1 MIKIRDNVKHPE
13 LMVDYVAVI
22 SFLAVF
28 ATFSKK
34 LISSNSSGLLRII
47 LTEIVSSFMFIC
59 AVWEKGLWFEN
70 VNETYFHFATAAQV
84 IYFTHFMPGKANPL
98 PILAEH
104 GIATML
110 AVFPFQIAGALG
122 GARFM
127 QEIYWKIGFLPFH
140 STISSGKCT
149 PTLEID
155 QQTGIII
162 ETALVL
168 LMIIAPQIE
177 KALAKNLN
185 LNEDNAVMISQAVLV
200 AYVVKTFIRSTGA
213 IMNPLLSILI
223 NFHCIST
230 TPELLQ
236 HAATYWA
243 GPVAI
248 TIIMGLFKNG
258 KVSSK
263 KKSD

>member
-1 MIKIRDNVKHPE
+1 MIKIGDYVKHPE
-13 LMVDYVAVI
+13 LMVDYVAVV
-22 SFLAVF
+22 SLLAIF

-34 LISSNSSGLLRII
+34 IINANSSGLLRIV

-59 AVWEKGLWFEN
+59 AIWEKGLWFEN

-104 GIATML
+104 GLAKML
-110 AVFPFQIAGALG
+110 LVFPFQILGALG

-127 QEIYWKIGFLPFH
+127 QEVYWKIGFLPFH

-149 PTLEID
+149 PTLGID
-155 QQTGIII
+155 QQTGIAI
-162 ETALVL
+162 ETALVF
-168 LMIIAPQIE
+168 LMIIAPEIE
-177 KALAKNLN
+177 KALAKTLK
-185 LNEDNAVMISQAVLV
+185 LDQDNTVMLSQAVLV

-230 TPELLQ
+230 PQDLLQ
-236 HAATYWA
+236 HATTYWA
-243 GPVAI
+243 GPIAI
-248 TIIMGLFKNG
+248 TMIMGFFAKRD
-258 KVSSK
+258 SSK
-263 KKSD
+263 KKTD

>member
-1 MIKIRDNVKHPE
+1 MGLIRQHVNNPE
-13 LMVDYVAVI
+13 LILSCVALHSVLI
-22 SFLAVF
+22 LLTNAS
-28 ATFSKK
+28 SKIIK
-34 LISSNSSGLLRII
+34 NSSSGLLQII

-59 AVWEKGLWFEN
+59 AIWEKGLWFEN

-149 PTLEID
+149 PTLGID

-177 KALAKNLN
+177 KALAKTLN

-200 AYVVKTFIRSTGA
+200 AFVVKTFIRSTGA

-223 NFHCIST
+223 NFHCISSA
-230 TPELLQ
+230 PELLQ